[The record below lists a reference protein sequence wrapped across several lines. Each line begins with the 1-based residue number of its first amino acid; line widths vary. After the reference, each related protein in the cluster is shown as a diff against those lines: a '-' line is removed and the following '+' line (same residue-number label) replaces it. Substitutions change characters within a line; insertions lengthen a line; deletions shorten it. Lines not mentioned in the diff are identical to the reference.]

1 MGTGAKVAHIPKSH
15 PDSSQVS
22 RIGAGREGLSSEEG
36 TEMKGMVASSLC
48 KHSGPGLALCRR
60 AALLKHISCR
70 AAKAFINVLPAKAAS
85 AREVWL

>member
-1 MGTGAKVAHIPKSH
+1 MGPGAKVAHILSPI

-22 RIGAGREGLSSEEG
+22 RIGAGREDLSSEEE
-36 TEMKGMVASSLC
+36 TEMKKMGAYSLC

-70 AAKAFINVLPAKAAS
+70 AAKTFTNVSPAKAS
-85 AREVWL
+85 SRGVWL

>member
-1 MGTGAKVAHIPKSH
+1 MGMGATLAHILSSI

-22 RIGAGREGLSSEEG
+22 RIGAGREDFSSEEG
-36 TEMKGMVASSLC
+36 TEMKRMGAYSLC

-70 AAKAFINVLPAKAAS
+70 AAKTFMNVSPAKAS
-85 AREVWL
+85 TRGVWL